1 MKEKNLLKRKSGNVR
16 RGKLVRMP
24 IWKMKQ

>member
-24 IWKMKQ
+24 IWVS